1 MFTANLLSQLGKRKK
16 QPTVRGAGIPSR
28 KFIAGKVQ
36 SLKQEQERDRANYC
50 RSAAHSF
57 NAALCES
64 AAEINDL
71 WSRGA
76 ISSEVAQLIR
86 RIFGIACSTSDE
98 SLKPTRVGAP
108 RTLRNAK
115 NLLKEMV
122 EFRDAVDA
130 AITYDLRH
138 ALELAWCLHEF
149 CCDIAHYE
157 QQIRHAYAIVPLT
170 PGRRPKLA
178 NRPTKLQEKAEFA
191 KIVNEYQATHGA
203 GAFPKP
209 RQIRIALSRVNQS
222 VPDRTLRAW
231 KQQMLSGTFSH
242 HIQPKKR
249 Q

>member
-1 MFTANLLSQLGKRKK
+1 MFTANLLSQLGKQKK
-16 QPTVRGAGIPSR
+16 QLAVRGAGIPSR
-28 KFIAGKVQ
+28 KFIAGKAQ
-36 SLKQEQERDRANYC
+36 SLKQERERDRTNYC

-76 ISSEVAQLIR
+76 ISSEVAHLIR

-108 RTLRNAK
+108 PTLRNAK
-115 NLLKEMV
+115 NLLKEV
-122 EFRDAVDA
+122 AEFREAVDA
-130 AITYDLRH
+130 AITYDQRH

-149 CCDIAHYE
+149 CCDVAHYE
-157 QQIRHAYAIVPLT
+157 QQIRYAYAIVSLT
-170 PGRRPKLA
+170 PGRYPKPA
-178 NRPTKLQEKAEFA
+178 NRPTKLKAKTEFA
-191 KIVNEYQATHGA
+191 KIVNEHQAAHGTET
-203 GAFPKP
+203 FPKP
-209 RQIRIALSRVNQS
+209 RQIKVALSRVNQN
-222 VPDRTLRAW
+222 VPDRTLREW
-231 KQQMLSGTFSH
+231 RKQMQSGTFGH